1 MTNRSQVLAAVI
13 AAYEQAAIAGGISS
27 ASVAVYRDTPFAET
41 DLPAANLLRG
51 GDTPEDAIGSP
62 TAKAALRLSIA
73 LYAKGSTRFEIVD
86 RVEEGIR
93 VALAAPLHYAVTN
106 ISMATEWDSDELV
119 ASYAAAKISLIIE
132 YIQ

>member
-1 MTNRSQVLAAVI
+1 MTNRSLVLAAVI
-13 AAYEQAAIAGGISS
+13 TAYEQAAIAGGISP

-41 DLPAANLLRG
+41 DLPAANLMRG
-51 GDTPEDAIGSP
+51 GDAPNGAIGSV
-62 TAKAALRLSIA
+62 TGKSTLRLSIA
-73 LYAKGSTRFEIVD
+73 LAAKGSTRFEVVD

-93 VALAAPLHYAVTN
+93 AALAAGIHCAVTS

-119 ASYAAAKISLIIE
+119 ATYAAAKISLIIE

>member
-13 AAYEQAAIAGGISS
+13 AAYEQAAVAGGISPT
-27 ASVAVYRDTPFAET
+27 SVAVYRDTAFAET

-51 GDTPEDAIGSP
+51 GDTPDSAVGSP
-62 TAKAALRLSIA
+62 TGKAALRLSIA
-73 LYAKGSTRFEIVD
+73 LYAKGSTRFDVVD

-93 VALAAPLHYAVTN
+93 VALAAGMPCYVN
-106 ISMATEWDSDELV
+106 SISMATEWDSDELV
-119 ASYAAAKISLIIE
+119 DAYAAAKISLIID